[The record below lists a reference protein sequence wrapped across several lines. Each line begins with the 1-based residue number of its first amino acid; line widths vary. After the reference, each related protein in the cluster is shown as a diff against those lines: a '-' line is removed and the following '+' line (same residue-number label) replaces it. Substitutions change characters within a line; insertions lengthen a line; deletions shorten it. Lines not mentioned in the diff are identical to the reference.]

1 MYLHAY
7 ALVCDAYN
15 AWKRGDLDAFA
26 ACLADDVEF
35 SVPSSP
41 RTYLGNGTGRDA
53 LRNRLEDFLSVY
65 EVLEFNIVGAML
77 VATSSCDFRIRY
89 RYRARATRDE
99 IEGTQRHIWSVR
111 DGAITSFKVVHDAD
125 RLAAFFEMTAP
136 RPGQRPSA

>member
-7 ALVCDAYN
+7 ALVCDAYT
-15 AWKRGDLDAFA
+15 AWKRGDLDGFA

-41 RTYLGNGTGRDA
+41 RTYLGNGVGRTE
-53 LRNRLEDFLSVY
+53 LRQRLSDFLDVY

-77 VATSSCDFRIRY
+77 IATSSCDFRIRY
-89 RYRARATRDE
+89 RYRSRITRDE

-111 DGAITSFKVVHDAD
+111 QGAITSFKVVHDAD

-136 RPGQRPSA
+136 KPSHRPTA